1 MLLMIRT
8 RRLPKTFKL
17 FYVPVL
23 VNILNNPQEY
33 QIRQHIIQT
42 RFFRF
47 PLTN

>member
-1 MLLMIRT
+1 MLFMIRT

-33 QIRQHIIQT
+33 QIRHNSDT
-42 RFFRF
+42 FFPF
-47 PLTN
+47 SLN